1 MNVTLYTTA
10 DDVNVMNKTL
20 SAVTNTPITCNP
32 TGDCNNENPVIILA
46 YNASYLNANYAYI
59 DTFGYYYY
67 ITEKTLLTGG
77 RIRLTLAVDALYT
90 CRSQIA
96 NCKCLAIRSESEG
109 KPSAVVDNMLPINP
123 NRQEILSI
131 LFDKKPFFDGSNPT
145 ITQSARCWVLQ
156 TM

>member
-1 MNVTLYTTA
+1 MRLNYFSDEGDEKMNVTLYTTS

-67 ITEKTLLTGG
+67 ITEKNTFDRRQNTLNSCSGC
-77 RIRLTLAVDALYT
+77 ALHL
-90 CRSQIA
+90 RSQIA
-96 NCKCLAIRSESEG
+96 NCKVFAIRSESERV
-109 KPSAVVDNMLPINP
+109 KAQP
-123 NRQEILSI
+123 LSI
-131 LFDKKPFFDGSNPT
+131 ICSY
-145 ITQSARCWVLQ
+145 
-156 TM
+156 